1 MENELEKEE
10 SVDVLDKLKE
20 ETENVICDIL
30 EDGIK
35 MDNIDFLYKV
45 IDVKKDIAEIEKEE
59 QEMMY
64 GNYDNYGEY
73 DRSYNGGRRR
83 DSRGRYMDGS
93 YGRRGVPGT
102 GRGRYRGYDMIEEM
116 GEHYGDYSE
125 GRDNYGND
133 RETEKSFDK
142 MLQSLEDF
150 TYLIMQEADSQD
162 KIEKVRKIIYI
173 NGNIYFVYLLYL
185 YNK

>member
-1 MENELEKEE
+1 MEEDKKELDLIPKAKEEVEKLIKQVTESGLQVANVELLYKLIDIHKDIENEEYWKKKEE
-10 SVDVLDKLKE
+10 
-20 ETENVICDIL
+20 N
-30 EDGIK
+30 
-35 MDNIDFLYKV
+35 
-45 IDVKKDIAEIEKEE
+45 
-59 QEMMY
+59 MMY
-64 GNYDNYGEY
+64 RDYDNY
-73 DRSYNGGRRR
+73 SGGRSR
-83 DSRGRYMDGS
+83 DSRGRYMDS

-150 TYLIMQEADSQD
+150 TYLIMQEADSPD
-162 KIEKVRKIIYI
+162 KIEKVRKTARKISEM
-173 NGNIYFVYLLYL
+173 
-185 YNK
+185 

>member
-1 MENELEKEE
+1 MEEENKSEETKEDVLVKTKSEVERIIKQIVENGLQTANVELLYKLIDIHKDIENEKYWKEKEE
-10 SVDVLDKLKE
+10 K
-20 ETENVICDIL
+20 
-30 EDGIK
+30 
-35 MDNIDFLYKV
+35 
-45 IDVKKDIAEIEKEE
+45 
-59 QEMMY
+59 MMY
-64 GNYDNYGEY
+64 RDYDNY
-73 DRSYNGGRRR
+73 SGGRSR
-83 DSRGRYMDGS
+83 DSRGRYMDS

-162 KIEKVRKIIYI
+162 KIEKVRRTARKISEM
-173 NGNIYFVYLLYL
+173 
-185 YNK
+185 

>member
-1 MENELEKEE
+1 MEEENKIEETKEDVLIKTKSEVERIIKQITENGLQTANVELLYKLIDIHKDIKNEDYWKEKEE
-10 SVDVLDKLKE
+10 
-20 ETENVICDIL
+20 N
-30 EDGIK
+30 
-35 MDNIDFLYKV
+35 
-45 IDVKKDIAEIEKEE
+45 
-59 QEMMY
+59 MMY
-64 GNYDNYGEY
+64 RGRDYFMD
-73 DRSYNGGRRR
+73 DSYNGGRSR

-162 KIEKVRKIIYI
+162 KIEKVRKTARKISEM
-173 NGNIYFVYLLYL
+173 
-185 YNK
+185 

>member
-1 MENELEKEE
+1 MEEDKKELDLIPKVKEEVEKLIKQITESGLQVANVELLYKLIDIHKDIENEKYWKEKEE
-10 SVDVLDKLKE
+10 
-20 ETENVICDIL
+20 N
-30 EDGIK
+30 
-35 MDNIDFLYKV
+35 
-45 IDVKKDIAEIEKEE
+45 
-59 QEMMY
+59 MMY
-64 GNYDNYGEY
+64 RGRDYFMD
-73 DRSYNGGRRR
+73 DSYSGGRSR
-83 DSRGRYMDGS
+83 DSRGRYMDSS

-162 KIEKVRKIIYI
+162 KIEKVRKTARKISEM
-173 NGNIYFVYLLYL
+173 
-185 YNK
+185 

>member
-1 MENELEKEE
+1 MEEENKSEETKENVLVKTKSEVERIIKQITENGLQTANVELLYKLIDIHKDIENEKYWKEKEE
-10 SVDVLDKLKE
+10 ESMYRGRDYF
-20 ETENVICDIL
+20 
-30 EDGIK
+30 
-35 MDNIDFLYKV
+35 MDD
-45 IDVKKDIAEIEKEE
+45 
-59 QEMMY
+59 
-64 GNYDNYGEY
+64 
-73 DRSYNGGRRR
+73 SYNGGRSR

-125 GRDNYGND
+125 GRDTYGND

-162 KIEKVRKIIYI
+162 KIEKVKKTARKISEM
-173 NGNIYFVYLLYL
+173 
-185 YNK
+185 

>member
-1 MENELEKEE
+1 MEEENKNEETKENVLVKTKSEVERIIKQITENGLQTANVELLYKLIDIHKDIENEKYWKEKEE
-10 SVDVLDKLKE
+10 ESMYRGRDYF
-20 ETENVICDIL
+20 
-30 EDGIK
+30 
-35 MDNIDFLYKV
+35 MDD
-45 IDVKKDIAEIEKEE
+45 
-59 QEMMY
+59 
-64 GNYDNYGEY
+64 
-73 DRSYNGGRRR
+73 SYNGGRSR

-125 GRDNYGND
+125 GRDTYGND

-162 KIEKVRKIIYI
+162 KIEKVRKTARKISEM
-173 NGNIYFVYLLYL
+173 
-185 YNK
+185 

>member
-1 MENELEKEE
+1 MEEDKKELDLIPKAKEE
-10 SVDVLDKLKE
+10 VEKLIKQITESGLQVANVELLYKLIDIHKDINNEEYWEKKE
-20 ETENVICDIL
+20 E
-30 EDGIK
+30 
-35 MDNIDFLYKV
+35 NI
-45 IDVKKDIAEIEKEE
+45 
-59 QEMMY
+59 MY
-64 GNYDNYGEY
+64 RDYDNY
-73 DRSYNGGRRR
+73 SGGRSR
-83 DSRGRYMDGS
+83 DSRGRYMDS

-150 TYLIMQEADSQD
+150 TYLIMQEADSPD
-162 KIEKVRKIIYI
+162 KVEKVKRTARKISE
-173 NGNIYFVYLLYL
+173 F
-185 YNK
+185 

>member
-1 MENELEKEE
+1 MEEENKETKEDVLIKTKEEVEKLIKQITESGLQVANVELLYKLIDIHKDIENENFWKEE
-10 SVDVLDKLKE
+10 KSMYRGRDYF
-20 ETENVICDIL
+20 
-30 EDGIK
+30 
-35 MDNIDFLYKV
+35 MDD
-45 IDVKKDIAEIEKEE
+45 
-59 QEMMY
+59 
-64 GNYDNYGEY
+64 
-73 DRSYNGGRRR
+73 SYNGGRSR

-116 GEHYGDYSE
+116 SEHYGDYSE

-162 KIEKVRKIIYI
+162 KIEKVRKTARKISE
-173 NGNIYFVYLLYL
+173 F
-185 YNK
+185 

>member
-1 MENELEKEE
+1 MEEEKKQETNVIDKAKEE
-10 SVDVLDKLKE
+10 VEKLIKQVTESGLQVANVELLYKLIDIHKDINNEEYWKKKE
-20 ETENVICDIL
+20 EN
-30 EDGIK
+30 
-35 MDNIDFLYKV
+35 
-45 IDVKKDIAEIEKEE
+45 
-59 QEMMY
+59 MMY
-64 GNYDNYGEY
+64 RDYDNY
-73 DRSYNGGRRR
+73 SGGRSR
-83 DSRGRYMDGS
+83 DSRGRYMDS

-150 TYLIMQEADSQD
+150 TYLIMQEADSPD
-162 KIEKVRKIIYI
+162 KVEKVKRTARKISEM
-173 NGNIYFVYLLYL
+173 
-185 YNK
+185 

>member
-1 MENELEKEE
+1 MEEE
-10 SVDVLDKLKE
+10 NKQETNVLDKTKE
-20 ETENVICDIL
+20 EVEKLIKQVTESGLQVANVEL
-30 EDGIK
+30 
-35 MDNIDFLYKV
+35 LYKL
-45 IDVKKDIAEIEKEE
+45 IDIHKDINNEEYWKKKEE
-59 QEMMY
+59 NMMY
-64 GNYDNYGEY
+64 RDYDNY
-73 DRSYNGGRRR
+73 SGGRSR
-83 DSRGRYMDGS
+83 DSRGRYMDS

-150 TYLIMQEADSQD
+150 TYLIMQEADSPD
-162 KIEKVRKIIYI
+162 KIEKVKRTARKISEM
-173 NGNIYFVYLLYL
+173 
-185 YNK
+185 

>member
-1 MENELEKEE
+1 MEEENKIEETKEDVLIKTKSEVERIIKQITENGLQTANVELLYKLIDIHKDIENEKYWKEKEE
-10 SVDVLDKLKE
+10 ESMYRGRDFF
-20 ETENVICDIL
+20 
-30 EDGIK
+30 
-35 MDNIDFLYKV
+35 MDD
-45 IDVKKDIAEIEKEE
+45 
-59 QEMMY
+59 
-64 GNYDNYGEY
+64 
-73 DRSYNGGRRR
+73 SYNGGRSR

-125 GRDNYGND
+125 GRDTYGND

-162 KIEKVRKIIYI
+162 KIEKVRKTARKISE
-173 NGNIYFVYLLYL
+173 F
-185 YNK
+185 

>member
-1 MENELEKEE
+1 MEEEKKQETN
-10 SVDVLDKLKE
+10 VLDKTKE
-20 ETENVICDIL
+20 EVEKLIKQVTESGLQVANVEL
-30 EDGIK
+30 
-35 MDNIDFLYKV
+35 LYKL
-45 IDVKKDIAEIEKEE
+45 IDIHKDINNEEYWKKKEE
-59 QEMMY
+59 NMMY
-64 GNYDNYGEY
+64 RDYDNY
-73 DRSYNGGRRR
+73 SGGRSR
-83 DSRGRYMDGS
+83 DSRGRYMDS

-162 KIEKVRKIIYI
+162 KIEKVRRTARKISEM
-173 NGNIYFVYLLYL
+173 
-185 YNK
+185 

>member
-1 MENELEKEE
+1 MEEENKQETNVIDKAKEE
-10 SVDVLDKLKE
+10 VEKLIKQITESGLQVANVELLYKLIDIHKDINNEEYWKKKE
-20 ETENVICDIL
+20 EN
-30 EDGIK
+30 
-35 MDNIDFLYKV
+35 
-45 IDVKKDIAEIEKEE
+45 
-59 QEMMY
+59 MMY
-64 GNYDNYGEY
+64 RDYDNY
-73 DRSYNGGRRR
+73 SGGRSR
-83 DSRGRYMDGS
+83 DSRGRYMDS

-162 KIEKVRKIIYI
+162 KIEKVRKTAKKISE
-173 NGNIYFVYLLYL
+173 F
-185 YNK
+185 

>member
-20 ETENVICDIL
+20 ETESVICDIL

-64 GNYDNYGEY
+64 GNYGNYDNYDEY

-83 DSRGRYMDGS
+83 DSRGRYMEGNS
-93 YGRRGVPGT
+93 YGRREYDT
-102 GRGRYRGYDMIEEM
+102 KYRGHDMLDEM
-116 GEHYGDYSE
+116 NYSYGAYSDNNE
-125 GRDNYGND
+125 YGNYG
-133 RETEKSFDK
+133 ETSTKELKK
-142 MLQSLEDF
+142 MLDCNIA
-150 TYLIMQEADSQD
+150 LIEHLKKNAKSQEE
-162 KIEKVRKIIYI
+162 IEIIDRKVQEMSR
-173 NGNIYFVYLLYL
+173 L
-185 YNK
+185 

>member
-1 MENELEKEE
+1 MEEENKIEETKEDVLIKTKSEVERIIKQITENGLQTANVEILYKLIDIHKDIENEKYWKEKEE
-10 SVDVLDKLKE
+10 ESMYRGRDFF
-20 ETENVICDIL
+20 
-30 EDGIK
+30 
-35 MDNIDFLYKV
+35 MDD
-45 IDVKKDIAEIEKEE
+45 
-59 QEMMY
+59 
-64 GNYDNYGEY
+64 
-73 DRSYNGGRRR
+73 SYNGGRSR

-125 GRDNYGND
+125 GRDTYGND

-162 KIEKVRKIIYI
+162 KIEKVRKTARKISEM
-173 NGNIYFVYLLYL
+173 
-185 YNK
+185 

>member
-1 MENELEKEE
+1 MEEENKIEETKEDVLVKTKSEVERIIKQITENGLQTANVELLYKLIDIHKDIENEKYWKEKEE
-10 SVDVLDKLKE
+10 ESMYRGRDYF
-20 ETENVICDIL
+20 
-30 EDGIK
+30 
-35 MDNIDFLYKV
+35 MDD
-45 IDVKKDIAEIEKEE
+45 
-59 QEMMY
+59 
-64 GNYDNYGEY
+64 
-73 DRSYNGGRRR
+73 SYNGGRSR

-116 GEHYGDYSE
+116 GEHYGDYSD
-125 GRDNYGND
+125 GRDTYGND

-162 KIEKVRKIIYI
+162 KIEKVRKTARKISEM
-173 NGNIYFVYLLYL
+173 
-185 YNK
+185 

>member
-1 MENELEKEE
+1 MEEENKSEETKENVLVKTKSEVERIIKQITENGLQTANVELLYKLIDVHKDIENENYWKEKENMYRGR
-10 SVDVLDKLKE
+10 DYF
-20 ETENVICDIL
+20 
-30 EDGIK
+30 
-35 MDNIDFLYKV
+35 MDDS
-45 IDVKKDIAEIEKEE
+45 
-59 QEMMY
+59 Y
-64 GNYDNYGEY
+64 G
-73 DRSYNGGRRR
+73 RQR
-83 DSRGRYMDGS
+83 DSRGRYMDS

-162 KIEKVRKIIYI
+162 KIEKVRKTARKISEM
-173 NGNIYFVYLLYL
+173 
-185 YNK
+185 

>member
-1 MENELEKEE
+1 MEEENKSEETKENILVKTKSEVERIIKQITENGLQTANVELLYKLIDVHKDIENENYWKEKE
-10 SVDVLDKLKE
+10 
-20 ETENVICDIL
+20 
-30 EDGIK
+30 K
-35 MDNIDFLYKV
+35 MYRGRDYFMD
-45 IDVKKDIAEIEKEE
+45 D
-59 QEMMY
+59 
-64 GNYDNYGEY
+64 
-73 DRSYNGGRRR
+73 SYNGGRSR

-125 GRDNYGND
+125 GRDTYGND

-162 KIEKVRKIIYI
+162 KIEKVRKTARKISE
-173 NGNIYFVYLLYL
+173 F
-185 YNK
+185 

>member
-1 MENELEKEE
+1 MEEENKIEETKEDVLIKTKSEVERIIKQITENGLQTANVEILYKLIDIHKDIENEKYWKEKEE
-10 SVDVLDKLKE
+10 ESMYRGRDFF
-20 ETENVICDIL
+20 
-30 EDGIK
+30 
-35 MDNIDFLYKV
+35 MDD
-45 IDVKKDIAEIEKEE
+45 
-59 QEMMY
+59 
-64 GNYDNYGEY
+64 
-73 DRSYNGGRRR
+73 SYNGGRSR

-162 KIEKVRKIIYI
+162 KIEKVRKTARKISEM
-173 NGNIYFVYLLYL
+173 
-185 YNK
+185 

>member
-1 MENELEKEE
+1 MFDFSKTEYLKICDECMLNEAYWKKKEE
-10 SVDVLDKLKE
+10 
-20 ETENVICDIL
+20 N
-30 EDGIK
+30 
-35 MDNIDFLYKV
+35 
-45 IDVKKDIAEIEKEE
+45 
-59 QEMMY
+59 MMY
-64 GNYDNYGEY
+64 RDYDNYSDG
-73 DRSYNGGRRR
+73 RSR
-83 DSRGRYMDGS
+83 DSRGRYMDSS

-162 KIEKVRKIIYI
+162 KIEKVRKTARKISE
-173 NGNIYFVYLLYL
+173 F
-185 YNK
+185 

>member
-1 MENELEKEE
+1 MEEDKKELDLIPKTKEEVEKLIKQITESGLQVANVELLYKLIDIHKDIENEEYWKKKEE
-10 SVDVLDKLKE
+10 
-20 ETENVICDIL
+20 N
-30 EDGIK
+30 
-35 MDNIDFLYKV
+35 
-45 IDVKKDIAEIEKEE
+45 
-59 QEMMY
+59 MMY
-64 GNYDNYGEY
+64 RDYDNY
-73 DRSYNGGRRR
+73 SGGRSR
-83 DSRGRYMDGS
+83 DSRGRYMDS

-162 KIEKVRKIIYI
+162 KIEKVRKTARKISE
-173 NGNIYFVYLLYL
+173 F
-185 YNK
+185 